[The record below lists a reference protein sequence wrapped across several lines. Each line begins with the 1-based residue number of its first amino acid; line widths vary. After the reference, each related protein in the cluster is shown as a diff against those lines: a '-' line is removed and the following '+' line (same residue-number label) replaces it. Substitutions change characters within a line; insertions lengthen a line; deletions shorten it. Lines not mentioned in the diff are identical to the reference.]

1 MDADQSS
8 GDSGAEGL
16 EEEEEETTESL
27 VCTVLSALQNLGERH
42 QTSPDV
48 SFRHIHTPTLFCLH
62 DHQVIP
68 LLSLRLL
75 QGQIWTR
82 RRG

>member
-1 MDADQSS
+1 MEVDQRS

-16 EEEEEETTESL
+16 EEEEETTESL
-27 VCTVLSALQNLGERH
+27 VCTVLSALQNLGQRH
-42 QTSPDV
+42 RTSPNV
-48 SFRHIHTPTLFCLH
+48 SFGHTPTLFCLH

-68 LLSLRLL
+68 VPSLRLL
-75 QGQIWTR
+75 QGQSWTR